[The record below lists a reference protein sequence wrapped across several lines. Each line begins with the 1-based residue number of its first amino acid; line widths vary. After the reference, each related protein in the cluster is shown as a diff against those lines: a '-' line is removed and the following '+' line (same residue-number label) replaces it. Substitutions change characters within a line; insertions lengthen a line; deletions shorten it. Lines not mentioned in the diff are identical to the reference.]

1 MHQQETDEMGI
12 NPEYSGE
19 EKHCEQGKGEH
30 LSDVAT
36 ANFLVEQISGKRRIN
51 EMLYAAF
58 RELSKRFPHRDDPHN
73 RWTERRLRGWWNGES
88 EVVKHFQMMELFS
101 TAEAIRAARKEHEEY
116 KAKTANLRRM
126 AQLRAK
132 GGHRDLAEG

>member
-1 MHQQETDEMGI
+1 MGI

-36 ANFLVEQISGKRRIN
+36 ANFLVEQIGGKRRIN

-58 RELSKRFPHRDDPHN
+58 RELSKRFPHREDPHN

>member
-1 MHQQETDEMGI
+1 MAI
-12 NPEYSGE
+12 NPENAGD
-19 EKHCEQGKGEH
+19 EKQQEKRKGEQM
-30 LSDVAT
+30 SDVAT
-36 ANFLVEQISGKRRIN
+36 ANFLVEQIGGTRRVN

-73 RWTERRLRGWWNGES
+73 KWTERRLRGWWNRES
-88 EVVKHFQMMELFS
+88 EVVKHFQMMELFT
-101 TAEAIRAARKEHEEY
+101 TAEAIRAARKEHAEY
-116 KAKTANLRRM
+116 IAKTSRLRQM

>member
-1 MHQQETDEMGI
+1 MGI

-36 ANFLVEQISGKRRIN
+36 ANFLVEQIGGKRRVN
-51 EMLYAAF
+51 EMLYAAY

-73 RWTERRLRGWWNGES
+73 KWTERRLRGWWNGES
-88 EVVKHFQMMELFS
+88 EVVRHFQMVELYT
-101 TAEAIRAARKEHEEY
+101 TAEAVRKARDDHAEY
-116 KAKTANLRRM
+116 KAKTAHLVEMAALRK
-126 AQLRAK
+126 AVKAGAIGK
-132 GGHRDLAEG
+132 GVGG

>member
-1 MHQQETDEMGI
+1 MGI
-12 NPEYSGE
+12 SPEYA
-19 EKHCEQGKGEH
+19 GKKVQQKQRKGDH
-30 LSDVAT
+30 MSDVTT
-36 ANFLVEQISGKRRIN
+36 ANFLIEEIGGKRLVN
-51 EMLYAAF
+51 EMIHAAF

-73 RWTERRLRGWWNGES
+73 KWTERRLRGWWNGES

-116 KAKTANLRRM
+116 KAKTATLRRM
-126 AQLRAK
+126 AKLRAK